1 MTSFIEAVRGL
12 SRLCGIVAAVLLVAA
27 ALVVCHLVFVR
38 YVLNESA
45 IWQHEFV
52 TFSLIGST
60 FLGSPY
66 LLLTR
71 GHVNVDLLPIY
82 LGGRAR
88 FAVALLAAGISLGFC
103 AVLGWASL
111 FWWHEAWAGDWH
123 AETVWAPSLWI
134 PYLALPVG
142 LGLLCLQYLA
152 DILALLTGRD
162 APFGI
167 TEADMS

>member
-1 MTSFIEAVRGL
+1 MTFYIETVRNL
-12 SRLCGIVAAVLLVAA
+12 SRLCGVVAAVLLVAS

-38 YVLNESA
+38 YVLNASA

-71 GHVNVDLLPIY
+71 GHVNVDLLPMY
-82 LGGRAR
+82 LGGAAR
-88 FAVALLAAGISLGFC
+88 LGLALI
-103 AVLGWASL
+103 ASL
-111 FWWHEAWAGDWH
+111 VSLAFCLVLLWVGAIWWHDAWAGDWH
-123 AETVWAPSLWI
+123 AETVWAPALWI

-142 LGLLCLQYLA
+142 LGLLALQYIA
-152 DILALLTGRD
+152 DILALLTGRE
-162 APFGI
+162 APFGLP
-167 TEADMS
+167 EADRS